1 MTSLN
6 ETFTKAKSENRA
18 VLIAYLPAGFPSI
31 EGSIQ
36 LINEMFKNGVD
47 VIEVGVPYSDPLM
60 DGPVIQEAVDIAL
73 NHKTGIN
80 EVMHVVNKVAEN
92 KKPVLTMS
100 YWSPIEKWG
109 IKKYVQD
116 FKKSG
121 GNGVITP
128 DLPPDESKEWI
139 EETNQQN
146 IDRVF
151 VVAPSTS
158 EERLKLVTS
167 NVTGFVYAASLM
179 GVTGTR
185 SEISLSAK
193 TLVDRIRKVTDLP
206 VAVGLGVSTPE
217 QAKEVAKFADGVI
230 VGSAFIKLILQTNDL
245 SKSIGAIGQLAKDL
259 ARSMHKNYPKDAK
272 ILLIY

>member
-1 MTSLN
+1 MANLKN
-6 ETFTKAKSENRA
+6 TFAVAKSENRA
-18 VLIAYLPAGFPSI
+18 VLIAYLPAGFPSL

-36 LINEMFKNGVD
+36 IINEMFKNGVD

-73 NHKTGIN
+73 NHKTGIK
-80 EVMHVVNKVAEN
+80 EVMYVVNKVSQNE
-92 KKPVLTMS
+92 KPVLTMS

-109 IKKYVQD
+109 IKKYVQE
-116 FKKSG
+116 FKESG

-128 DLPPDESKEWI
+128 DLPPDESNDWI

-146 IDRVF
+146 IDRIF

-167 NVTGFVYAASLM
+167 KVSGFVYAASLM

-185 SEISLSAK
+185 NEISQSAEA
-193 TLVDRIRKVTDLP
+193 LVNRIRKVTDTP

-230 VGSAFIKLILQTNDL
+230 VGSAFIKLILQTKDL
-245 SKSIGAIGQLAKDL
+245 SKSIGAVGQLAKDL
-259 ARSMHKNYPKDAK
+259 ARSMHRN
-272 ILLIY
+272 

>member
-1 MTSLN
+1 MTSLK

-36 LINEMFKNGVD
+36 IINEMFKNGVD

-73 NHKTGIN
+73 SHKTGIN

-109 IKKYVQD
+109 IKKYVQQ
-116 FKKSG
+116 FKNSG

-128 DLPPDESKEWI
+128 DLPPDESSEWI

-167 NVTGFVYAASLM
+167 KVTGFVYAASLM

-185 SEISLSAK
+185 NEISQSAK
-193 TLVDRIRKVTDLP
+193 TLVNRVREVTDLP

-217 QAKEVAKFADGVI
+217 QAKEVARFADGVI
-230 VGSAFIKLILQTNDL
+230 VGSAFIKLILQTKDL
-245 SKSIGAIGQLAKDL
+245 SKSIGAVGQLSKDL
-259 ARSMHKNYPKDAK
+259 ARSMHRN
-272 ILLIY
+272 

>member
-1 MTSLN
+1 MTSLK

-18 VLIAYLPAGFPSI
+18 VLIAYLPAGFPSLD
-31 EGSIQ
+31 GSIQ
-36 LINEMFKNGVD
+36 IINEMFKNGVD

-73 NHKTGIN
+73 NHKTGIK
-80 EVMHVVNKVAEN
+80 EVMHVVKKVSEN
-92 KKPVLTMS
+92 NKPVLTMS

-109 IKKYVQD
+109 IKKYVEE
-116 FKKSG
+116 FKNSG

-128 DLPPDESKEWI
+128 DLPPDESDEWI
-139 EETNQQN
+139 DETDKQH

-158 EERLKLVTS
+158 EERLKLVS
-167 NVTGFVYAASLM
+167 SKVTGFVYAASLM

-185 SEISLSAK
+185 NQISQSAE
-193 TLVDRIRKVTDLP
+193 TLVTRLRKVTDLP

-217 QAKEVAKFADGVI
+217 QAKQVAKYADGVI
-230 VGSAFIKLILQTNDL
+230 VGSAFIKLILQTKDL
-245 SKSIGAIGQLAKDL
+245 SKSVGAIGQLAKDL
-259 ARSMHKNYPKDAK
+259 ARSMHRN
-272 ILLIY
+272 

>member
-1 MTSLN
+1 MTSLK

-18 VLIAYLPAGFPSI
+18 VLIAYLPAGFPSLD
-31 EGSIQ
+31 GSIQ
-36 LINEMFKNGVD
+36 IINEMFKNGVD

-73 NHKTGIN
+73 NHKTGIK
-80 EVMHVVNKVAEN
+80 EVMHVVKKVSGN
-92 KKPVLTMS
+92 NKPVLTMS

-109 IKKYVQD
+109 INKYVEE
-116 FKKSG
+116 FKNSG

-139 EETNQQN
+139 DETDKQHV
-146 IDRVF
+146 DRIF

-158 EERLKLVTS
+158 EERLKLVS
-167 NVTGFVYAASLM
+167 SKVTGFVYAASLM

-185 SEISLSAK
+185 NQISQSAE
-193 TLVDRIRKVTDLP
+193 TLVTRLRKVTDLP

-217 QAKEVAKFADGVI
+217 QAKQVAKYADGVI
-230 VGSAFIKLILQTNDL
+230 VGSAFIKLILQTKDL
-245 SKSIGAIGQLAKDL
+245 SKSVGAIGQLAKDL
-259 ARSMHKNYPKDAK
+259 ARSMHRN
-272 ILLIY
+272 

>member
-1 MTSLN
+1 MVQTELMTSLN

-259 ARSMHKNYPKDAK
+259 ARSMHRN
-272 ILLIY
+272 

>member
-1 MTSLN
+1 MTSLK

-36 LINEMFKNGVD
+36 IINEMFKNGVD

-73 NHKTGIN
+73 SHKTGIN

-109 IKKYVQD
+109 IKKYVQQ
-116 FKKSG
+116 FKNSG

-128 DLPPDESKEWI
+128 DLPPDESSEWI

-167 NVTGFVYAASLM
+167 KVTGFVYAASLM

-185 SEISLSAK
+185 NEVSQSAK
-193 TLVDRIRKVTDLP
+193 TLVNRVREVTDLP

-230 VGSAFIKLILQTNDL
+230 VGSAFIKLILQTKDL
-245 SKSIGAIGQLAKDL
+245 SKSIGAVGQLSKDL
-259 ARSMHKNYPKDAK
+259 ARSMHRN
-272 ILLIY
+272 